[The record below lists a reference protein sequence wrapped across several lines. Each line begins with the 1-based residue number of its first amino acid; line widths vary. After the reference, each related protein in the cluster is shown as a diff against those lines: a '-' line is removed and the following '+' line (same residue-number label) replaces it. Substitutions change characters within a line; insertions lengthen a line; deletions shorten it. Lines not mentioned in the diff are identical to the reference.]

1 MQNQISNAICDE
13 SILWS
18 SHRRYSVRKGV
29 LINFAKFT
37 WAHLCHS
44 LFLIKLYTGRPV
56 TLSKRR
62 LWLWCFPVK
71 FCEIFKNIFFIE
83 HHWAI
88 ASVFLS
94 WAILILRMTFWLNR
108 PSFGKFFGH
117 KRASLS
123 ILHFQNAWKAP
134 VENMYVFRSATLLK
148 MTLLQRCQLSGF
160 SNLEHY
166 SKMDQNCNWYFK
178 VNTFTGVFQWVQP

>member
-37 WAHLCHS
+37 WTHLCQS
-44 LFLIKLYTGRPV
+44 LFLIKLYIGRPT
-56 TLSKRR
+56 TLLKRR

-83 HHWAI
+83 HNWAI
-88 ASVFLS
+88 ASVLFVIDKTDFKNDL
-94 WAILILRMTFWLNR
+94 LVNR
-108 PSFGKFFGH
+108 PPFGKFFGH
-117 KRASLS
+117 RRASLS